1 MSKILLT
8 VCLWVTLIF
17 LSAPQGWSGQDLE
30 DRFINPDSET
40 SKAIFIDVKGASLVN
55 VLKIISKQ
63 TGLSFIA
70 SHDVE
75 DKSITVYLN
84 KVPLNQALETI
95 LSANGLAYEM
105 QGDSN
110 IFLIKPAVKTETTKI
125 TKVFQLKYATVSTS
139 KLNSTID
146 AGGGG
151 KGGSGLEEVLKD
163 SLSTVGKVVVDA
175 RTNSLVIT
183 DVPAQFDL
191 IESTIS
197 KLDVPVPQILI
208 EVEMLDVSKS
218 TEDQMGIKYGA
229 NPLAFV
235 GGGTKST
242 SFPFGPNANKSS
254 SSGSSSSSGTSS
266 SSGSSSSSS
275 SSSGSGS
282 SSSSGS
288 GASST
293 GFTAAGMTAMLQFMS
308 TTSDSRTLARPR
320 ILTLNNETA
329 KIEISADKAIS
340 IQQTQTSANGSG
352 STLNA
357 VTPERYQTGVVLKV
371 TPQANLITR
380 EITLAV
386 SPKVID
392 VTASQVGN
400 NIYDPETRGSDSILK
415 LKDGQSMV
423 IGGLMREQLSKS
435 VNKIP
440 ILGDLPLI
448 GSAFR
453 YVDKSKDQREL
464 IIFITP
470 HIIDDNNQ
478 MDLKSDSASSVPAS
492 GGILNTV
499 DHSQLVNNSL
509 NSYESN

>member
-163 SLSTVGKVVVDA
+163 CQNKKIPVASVVCTMATTDANAFDPVADVRKILDNYPNPEGYGKALLYCD
-175 RTNSLVIT
+175 SVIGWSWL
-183 DVPAQFDL
+183 AFKNYNFK
-191 IESTIS
+191 E
-197 KLDVPVPQILI
+197 
-208 EVEMLDVSKS
+208 
-218 TEDQMGIKYGA
+218 
-229 NPLAFV
+229 NPLGFSDAVLPYLEKNYNAIKGIFFADAF
-235 GGGTKST
+235 
-242 SFPFGPNANKSS
+242 
-254 SSGSSSSSGTSS
+254 
-266 SSGSSSSSS
+266 
-275 SSSGSGS
+275 
-282 SSSSGS
+282 
-288 GASST
+288 
-293 GFTAAGMTAMLQFMS
+293 
-308 TTSDSRTLARPR
+308 
-320 ILTLNNETA
+320 
-329 KIEISADKAIS
+329 
-340 IQQTQTSANGSG
+340 
-352 STLNA
+352 
-357 VTPERYQTGVVLKV
+357 GV
-371 TPQANLITR
+371 
-380 EITLAV
+380 
-386 SPKVID
+386 
-392 VTASQVGN
+392 
-400 NIYDPETRGSDSILK
+400 
-415 LKDGQSMV
+415 
-423 IGGLMREQLSKS
+423 
-435 VNKIP
+435 
-440 ILGDLPLI
+440 
-448 GSAFR
+448 
-453 YVDKSKDQREL
+453 
-464 IIFITP
+464 
-470 HIIDDNNQ
+470 
-478 MDLKSDSASSVPAS
+478 
-492 GGILNTV
+492 
-499 DHSQLVNNSL
+499 
-509 NSYESN
+509 